1 MQARLPAS
9 VAVHVGITDAVMP
22 AEVIGP
28 ISPYVYGLNDQD
40 PGDTHAT
47 VRRLGGNRMT
57 GYNWVNN
64 ASNAGTDWHNISDD
78 WFCSQ
83 HLKLTDCDQPGSM
96 VKQFVEENQKDGMD
110 SLITLPMAGF
120 VAADKNGEVTAEQP
134 APGPR
139 WDKVVFHKGSPFQ
152 LTPGLQSKNV
162 YDDEFV
168 NFLMANFHPAAQGG
182 VKFYALDNEPAL
194 WPKTHPRIHP
204 AQTTYLEMVT
214 KTEALSRAVLR
225 IDPTAKIF
233 GAVMYGWK
241 EFLDLQDAPDS
252 AAMNKTFDTYV
263 DFYLAQMKSLEKR
276 NKKRLLHVLDL
287 HWYPEAQGGSKR
299 ITLGDTSP
307 DSVEARV
314 QAPRSL
320 WDPTYVEK
328 SWITQY
334 STKGQP
340 IQLIPW
346 LQAKIDRRYPGT
358 QLAFTEYDYG
368 AGDHISGGLAQADVL
383 GIFGKYGI
391 FMANYWGDLK
401 PYNLAA
407 YELYR
412 NYDGKGSAIG
422 DRAVSA
428 GQDDVSQASIY
439 AATDS
444 KNPGILWVVVLN
456 KNQKD
461 SIHGKF
467 RIDGSQI
474 YGQYQSYGFDAQSPI
489 IKFLHKGNL
498 NQNKFEYDLQPLSAT
513 LFVLTSGDS
522 ASRTNGT
529 APGKS

>member
-1 MQARLPAS
+1 MKVFRFSLLITLLVFGWISILQAADMSFL
-9 VAVHVGITDAVMP
+9 VMP

-78 WFCSQ
+78 WFCAQ
-83 HLKLTDCDQPGSM
+83 HLKLTGCDQPGSM
-96 VKQFVEENQKDGMD
+96 VKQFVSENQKDGID

-120 VAADKNGEVTAEQP
+120 VAADKDGEVTENQT
-134 APGPR
+134 APGFR
-139 WDKVVFHKGSPFQ
+139 WDKVVFRKGSP
-152 LTPGLQSKNV
+152 LTVTPSPQSKNV

-168 NFLMANFHPAAQGG
+168 NFLVANFHPAAQGG

-204 AQTTYLEMVT
+204 AQTTYLEMVN
-214 KTEALSRAVLR
+214 KTEALSQAVLR

-276 NKKRLLHVLDL
+276 DKKRLLHVLDL
-287 HWYPEAQGGSKR
+287 HWYPEAQGGGNPSTGLGAKR

-368 AGDHISGGLAQADVL
+368 AGDHISGGSPRPTCWASSANTAFSWPTIG
-383 GIFGKYGI
+383 GI
-391 FMANYWGDLK
+391 
-401 PYNLAA
+401 
-407 YELYR
+407 
-412 NYDGKGSAIG
+412 
-422 DRAVSA
+422 
-428 GQDDVSQASIY
+428 
-439 AATDS
+439 
-444 KNPGILWVVVLN
+444 
-456 KNQKD
+456 
-461 SIHGKF
+461 
-467 RIDGSQI
+467 
-474 YGQYQSYGFDAQSPI
+474 
-489 IKFLHKGNL
+489 
-498 NQNKFEYDLQPLSAT
+498 
-513 LFVLTSGDS
+513 
-522 ASRTNGT
+522 
-529 APGKS
+529 

>member
-1 MQARLPAS
+1 M
-9 VAVHVGITDAVMP
+9 
-22 AEVIGP
+22 
-28 ISPYVYGLNDQD
+28 
-40 PGDTHAT
+40 
-47 VRRLGGNRMT
+47 
-57 GYNWVNN
+57 VN
-64 ASNAGTDWHNISDD
+64 
-78 WFCSQ
+78 
-83 HLKLTDCDQPGSM
+83 
-96 VKQFVEENQKDGMD
+96 
-110 SLITLPMAGF
+110 
-120 VAADKNGEVTAEQP
+120 
-134 APGPR
+134 
-139 WDKVVFHKGSPFQ
+139 
-152 LTPGLQSKNV
+152 
-162 YDDEFV
+162 
-168 NFLMANFHPAAQGG
+168 
-182 VKFYALDNEPAL
+182 
-194 WPKTHPRIHP
+194 
-204 AQTTYLEMVT
+204 
-214 KTEALSRAVLR
+214 KTEALSQAVLR

-276 NKKRLLHVLDL
+276 DKKRLLHVLDL
-287 HWYPEAQGGSKR
+287 HWYPEAQGGGNPSTGLGAKR

-428 GQDDVSQASIY
+428 GQDDVAQASIY
-439 AATDS
+439 AATES

-474 YGQYQSYGFDAQSPI
+474 YGQYQSYGFDAESPS
-489 IKFLHKGNL
+489 IKFLRKGNL

-513 LFVLTSGDS
+513 LFVLTSDNS
-522 ASRTNGT
+522 ASGTNGT
-529 APGKS
+529 APGKGQF